1 MLPSTT
7 FAALDYA
14 RQRQEEIARRV
25 RTGHVELVSTRSLA
39 SPTSPRAM
47 NTATIAGAA
56 STLLFAGSTLP
67 MVVRAARTRDLSS
80 YSRVTCS

>member
-25 RTGHVELVSTRSLA
+25 RHGHVEHT
-39 SPTSPRAM
+39 TSGRWPR
-47 NTATIAGAA
+47 
-56 STLLFAGSTLP
+56 
-67 MVVRAARTRDLSS
+67 RRR
-80 YSRVTCS
+80 RR